1 MCEAEGREKQSRI
14 KKCSAFRMPEGVK
27 RYSRLQERKAYDPA
41 TVRPVS
47 SENREQ
53 GTENREQGK
62 ESGEQNPGRVSSVHT
77 PGKFGQT
84 QSKFRRKLT
93 HDFAMES

>member
-1 MCEAEGREKQSRI
+1 
-14 KKCSAFRMPEGVK
+14 MPEGVK

-47 SENREQ
+47 SENREQRTENREQ